1 MRGVECFGTSVA
13 DVGSAALA
21 MEWRPA
27 VDQVMLV
34 ISVAL
39 AYVAGIATPTNPNS
53 PRKPVNVPLPQTSSL
68 PEVSELQSGR

>member
-1 MRGVECFGTSVA
+1 MECFSTSVA

-39 AYVAGIATPTNPNS
+39 AYVAGIATPTTS
-53 PRKPVNVPLPQTSSL
+53 TSSRKPVDVPLSQTNSL
-68 PEVSELQSGR
+68 PEVSELQSER